1 MILGGLATLF
11 AAAAGGS
18 VAVPAGTPMSFVTIA
33 PISSRSVK
41 QGQRFPLQVS
51 EDVTMASQT
60 VIPKGTAAVGEVEA
74 VSGTGMFGK
83 AGNLVLRPLFIDI
96 RGEHVNLVGATADE
110 GHDGTAAAA
119 ITTAL
124 IGGFGLMITGKS
136 AVVPAGSRLYGR
148 VRTDVRLPVTTQGA
162 SSSN

>member
-1 MILGGLATLF
+1 MMLAGVAMLI

-51 EDVTMASQT
+51 EDVTLASQV
-60 VIPKGTAAVGEVEA
+60 VIPKGTTAAGEVEA

-83 AGNLVLRPLFIDI
+83 AGSLVLRPLLIDI
-96 RGEHVNLVGATADE
+96 GGERVNLVGATADE

-119 ITTAL
+119 VTTAL
-124 IGGFGLMITGKS
+124 IGGFGLIITGKS
-136 AVVPAGSRLYGR
+136 AVVPAGSPLYGR
-148 VRTDVRLPVTTQGA
+148 VRTDVTLPVATQGP